1 MIVPQLLLAALL
13 LAALI
18 TQAVLPA
25 YRVLIVVSAA
35 GLAVLVARLYGT
47 VVPGGLLGAV
57 PWDVLIILVSL
68 GALSSVL
75 AESRLFD
82 RLAVV
87 ATRISRGDPT
97 RVTIVFAAVMYVV
110 SGLVNNL
117 TALLLVMPV
126 QLVLFRLIGVERRYV
141 AWSLGLMLVACNL
154 GGAATPIGDFPAIL
168 MLGGGRMTFLDYLVR
183 AGPTTALIFLVLLAA
198 VIRMVRPAKHIP
210 SDPLSTRISCTVIEA
225 MHRRVLLRR
234 RIAWPAAAILGL
246 MFGAWTVLPADLG
259 VTPELVCWLGGAAT
273 MLISPRVGEDVLR
286 RRFDAE
292 AVLFL
297 LAMFIM
303 VLAVRSS
310 GLFETLARALVDTP
324 LPIGLQLGLFL
335 VLAGVATALFSAG
348 PSMAALLEVAD
359 VLARELPGH
368 VVYVGLALSVC
379 AGSSCL
385 LTAAT
390 SGPLAQALCERAD
403 LRDAQGEPIRFG
415 FFEFLRVGLLSFV
428 IIETGAL
435 GYAAWALYT

>member
-1 MIVPQLLLAALL
+1 MTGAQVLLAALL

-18 TQAVLPA
+18 AQATLPTL
-25 YRVLIVVSAA
+25 RVLIVVVAA
-35 GLAVLVARLYGT
+35 GLAVLAARLLGT
-47 VVPGGLLGAV
+47 VAPGGLLAAV

-82 RLAVV
+82 RLAVL
-87 ATRISRGDPT
+87 ATRLSRGDPV
-97 RVTIVFAAVMYVV
+97 RVTAVFAAVMYVV

-141 AWSLGLMLVACNL
+141 AWSLGLVLVACNL

-168 MLGGGRMTFLDYLVR
+168 MLGGGRLSFTDYLAR
-183 AGPTTALIFLVLLAA
+183 AGPATALIFLVLLVVVLRGA
-198 VIRMVRPAKHIP
+198 RPARGIAA
-210 SDPLSTRISCTVIEA
+210 DPLSTRLSCVVIEA

-234 RIAWPAAAILGL
+234 RIAGPAAAILAL
-246 MFGAWTVLPADLG
+246 MFAAWTLLPARLG

-273 MLISPRVGEDVLR
+273 LMIAPRVGEDVLR

-297 LAMFIM
+297 LAMFVM

-310 GLFETLARALVDTP
+310 GLFEALARALVDTP
-324 LPIGLQLGLFL
+324 LAPGLQLGLFL
-335 VLAGVATALFSAG
+335 ALAGLATALFSAG

-359 VLARELPGH
+359 VLARDLPGE

-390 SGPLAQALCERAD
+390 AGPLAQALCERAD
-403 LRDAQGEPIRFG
+403 LRDARGAPIRFG
-415 FFEFLRVGLLSFV
+415 FFEFLPVGLLCFV
-428 IIETGAL
+428 IIEVGAL
-435 GYAAWALYT
+435 AYAAWMLAR

>member
-1 MIVPQLLLAALL
+1 MIAPQIVLAALL

-18 TQAVLPA
+18 TQAALPA
-25 YRVLIVVSAA
+25 YRVLIVVVGA
-35 GLAVLVARLYGT
+35 GLAVLAARTFGT

-82 RLAVV
+82 RLAVA

-97 RVTIVFAAVMYVV
+97 RITIVFAAVMYVT

-126 QLVLFRLIGVERRYV
+126 QLVLFRLLGVERRYV
-141 AWSLGLMLVACNL
+141 AWSLGLVLVACNL

-168 MLGGGRMTFLDYLVR
+168 MLGGGRMSFTDYLVR
-183 AGPTTALIFLVLLAA
+183 AGPATALIFVVLL
-198 VIRMVRPAKHIP
+198 VVVVRVVRPARGIA
-210 SDPLSTRISCTVIEA
+210 SDPLSTRISCAVIES

-234 RIAWPAAAILGL
+234 RIAWPVAAILGL
-246 MFGAWTVLPADLG
+246 MFVAWTALPARFG
-259 VTPELVCWLGGAAT
+259 VTPELVCWLGGAAAL
-273 MLISPRVGEDVLR
+273 LISPRVGEDVLR

-297 LAMFIM
+297 LAMFLM

-310 GLFETLARALVDTP
+310 GLFEAMARALVDTP
-324 LPIGLQLGLFL
+324 LPVGLQLGLFM

-359 VLARELPGH
+359 VLARDLPDH

-403 LRDAQGEPIRFG
+403 LRDGQGEPIRFG

-428 IIETGAL
+428 IIEAGAL
-435 GYAAWALYT
+435 AYAAWALYA